1 MKCTQLLFFLSA
13 IFFATNPSFGQ
24 NIKSYDKVEI
34 QTLYINAKDS
44 VVRFQ
49 VLSDSKKVKYLPA
62 YTYWWYKSNT
72 ILRTTGGADGRLL
85 NGEYVCFYP
94 DNNLKE
100 KGSFF
105 KGVKDK
111 LWITWHSNGKIN
123 EQLTWKKGVMNG
135 ERLIYDKDGK
145 VLLKE
150 RYVNGKLKKNKVKQ
164 VVKDK
169 GKSTQPKESK
179 QDNSGKSKQSEKS
192 VQSKSSNK
200 EAKKV
205 TGSKRI
211 TAPAKKEK
219 ITPTDKKKK

>member
-1 MKCTQLLFFLSA
+1 MQQLLLLSA
-13 IFFATNPSFGQ
+13 IFFAIYPSFGQ

-49 VLSDSKKVKYLPA
+49 VLSDNKKAKYLPA

-100 KGSFF
+100 KGAFF

-111 LWITWHSNGKIN
+111 LWISWHSNGKIC
-123 EQLTWKKGVMNG
+123 EQVTWKKGVING
-135 ERLIYDKDGK
+135 ERFIYDKDGK
-145 VLLKE
+145 ILLKE
-150 RYVNGKLKKNKVKQ
+150 RYVNGKLKK
-164 VVKDK
+164 
-169 GKSTQPKESK
+169 GKIKPDSK
-179 QDNSGKSKQSEKS
+179 SNSLPATTMKPGKEKS
-192 VQSKSSNK
+192 DKSRPAKDAPKNK
-200 EAKKV
+200 EPDKINKPATSQKGATT
-205 TGSKRI
+205 TGKATRQ
-211 TAPAKKEK
+211 TV
-219 ITPTDKKKK
+219 TDKKKK

>member
-1 MKCTQLLFFLSA
+1 MKRIQQLIFLSA
-13 IFFATNPSFGQ
+13 IFFSIHSSFGQ
-24 NIKSYDKVEI
+24 NIKSYDKVEM

-49 VLSDSKKVKYLPA
+49 VLSDSKKAKYLPA

-100 KGSFF
+100 KGTFF

-111 LWITWHSNGKIN
+111 LWISWYSNGKIS
-123 EQLTWKKGVMNG
+123 EQVTWKKGVING

-145 VLLKE
+145 ILLKE
-150 RYVNGKLKKNKVKQ
+150 RYVNGKLKKNKAKQ

-169 GKSTQPKESK
+169 RKPTQPKESK
-179 QDNSGKSKQSEKS
+179 QDNTGKPKSSGKS
-192 VQSKSSNK
+192 VQSKVSSKGAKTVSSSK
-200 EAKKV
+200 EISAPLKK
-205 TGSKRI
+205 G
-211 TAPAKKEK
+211 K
-219 ITPTDKKKK
+219 IAPTDKNKK